1 MASGSDGIPSC
12 TLSKSVAINFL
23 REAIT
28 AKQLR
33 IEIWSQPS
41 SSKNS
46 STWELDRQASPGN
59 FEEVEDL
66 LFDNSNQNITESPMC
81 IAICFR
87 IKDGI
92 KNVGIAYIDS
102 VERRL
107 GVTEFV
113 DTDIFSN
120 TEVSCPS
127 TFFILRAFSA
137 SLSASSPSLPLH
149 IILLLCRASRNQ
161 ADFVSLCTR
170 ESLQSLL
177 IQLGVKEVLIPA
189 EEKTADPE
197 AQKLRKLIERCGIVV
212 TERKRSAC
220 RVFPAYEGHSAAVA
234 PSHSLT

>member
-1 MASGSDGIPSC
+1 LLCTPRSTVADNVYHTKTVLKYFKARSGSSGNDGVASC

-41 SSKNS
+41 SSS
-46 STWELDRQASPGN
+46 SKSSSSSGWELDRQASPGN

-66 LFDNSNQNITESPMC
+66 LFDNSNITESPMC
-81 IAICFR
+81 LAICFR

-92 KNVGIAYIDS
+92 KNVGIAYVDS

-120 TEVSCPS
+120 TEVSLS
-127 TFFILRAFSA
+127 FFTFP
-137 SLSASSPSLPLH
+137 LSFLFPWAHFFFFAMLNSWPQYH
-149 IILLLCRASRNQ
+149 
-161 ADFVSLCTR
+161 TR
-170 ESLQSLL
+170 S
-177 IQLGVKEVLIPA
+177 V
-189 EEKTADPE
+189 
-197 AQKLRKLIERCGIVV
+197 
-212 TERKRSAC
+212 
-220 RVFPAYEGHSAAVA
+220 
-234 PSHSLT
+234 